1 MTKKTTST
9 DLAKSSPSSSALAFG
24 SSFDDLFGDLPA
36 DEIVTGLEEADS
48 SDFKFRLKVMNF
60 KGKLKTGKACPVDAF
75 FDTQSEEA
83 QESIDAHFL
92 SLHKSREWREYN
104 EKESR
109 SVIKC
114 RSMDGVEGVLED
126 GRVRSCKGCPD
137 YEWHQ
142 TAEGK
147 RKRNCSDVYNLVGV
161 ESVVNEKGE
170 GISLGEFFLVRF
182 KKTAL
187 APLKQYL
194 SANFLNKRRLPGGKL
209 AHMPFYAFGT
219 RVHLKVAD
227 NGNYSTPVFERG
239 APVQDRGLIQELMAL
254 ASTVKVDLPAE
265 LEKAVERDQES
276 DSDTSDRPNPNDFR
290 DDDYGSD
297 VPDAE
302 LVDDTRASSVSGK
315 QSALGADF

>member
-1 MTKKTTST
+1 MTKKQTT
-9 DLAKSSPSSSALAFG
+9 DLAKSTASSSLAFA
-24 SSFDDLFGDLPA
+24 SEFEDLFGDLPA
-36 DEIVTGLEEADS
+36 DELVTGLEEADS

-83 QESIDAHFL
+83 QDAIEAHFL

-126 GRVRSCKGCPD
+126 GRTRACKGCPD

-161 ESVVNEKGE
+161 ETKENEKTG
-170 GISLGEFFLVRF
+170 GIGVGDFFLIRF

-219 RVHLKVAD
+219 KVHLKVAD
-227 NGNYSTPVFERG
+227 NGNYSTPVFEKG
-239 APVQDRGLIQELMAL
+239 APVRDRALIQELMAL

-265 LEKAVERDQES
+265 LEKAVERDQEVDA
-276 DSDTSDRPNPNDFR
+276 DSADRPNPNDFR
-290 DDDYGSD
+290 DDFSD
-297 VPDAE
+297 DGDVDDAE
-302 LVDDTRASSVSGK
+302 LVDDRAASTTSSGK
-315 QSALGADF
+315 QAALGADF